1 MLLRLLT
8 HRDGDL
14 DTLIR
19 RAVGGAGDGVIHVRP
34 G

>member
-8 HRDGDL
+8 HREGDL

-19 RAVGGAGDGVIHVRP
+19 RALSGAGDGVIHVQP